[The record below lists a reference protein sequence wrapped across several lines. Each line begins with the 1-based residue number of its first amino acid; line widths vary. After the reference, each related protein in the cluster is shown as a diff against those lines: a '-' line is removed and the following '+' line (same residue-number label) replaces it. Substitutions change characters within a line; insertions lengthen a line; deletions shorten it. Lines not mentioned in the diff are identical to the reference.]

1 MQQEPVKRKSR
12 LEEID
17 LARGVALVAM
27 AIYHFTWDLGFFGY
41 TAPDMIF
48 ETGWKLFARAIATS
62 FLFLV
67 GVSLF
72 LAHEQGLRLK
82 PFLRRLAMVVAA
94 AAGISLVTYIAVPS
108 GFIFFGIL
116 HQIALASV
124 LGLLF
129 LRLPVALTLAM
140 VILIATAPYFAR
152 NAIFDY
158 PALWWVGLSTI
169 NPPSNDYVPLFPWF
183 AAILVGIASARLAK
197 AAGLFSRIADRRM
210 PEWTQPLQFAGRHSL
225 AVYLIHQPVL
235 IACLWLF
242 SQAFPAAELSRET
255 QFIRACEV
263 QCEETHEA
271 YFCQQYCG
279 CVVEGLLQ
287 EKRFDEIYT
296 GTPSTA
302 TSQRLQE
309 VVSMCTL
316 EAESTLPGEDEE

>member
-12 LEEID
+12 LEAID

-27 AIYHFTWDLGFFGY
+27 AIYHFAWDLGFFGY

-129 LRLPVALTLAM
+129 LRLPVVLTLAM

-152 NAIFDY
+152 NAIFDH

-169 NPPSNDYVPLFPWF
+169 NPSSNDYVPLFPWF
-183 AAILVGIASARLAK
+183 AAILAGIASARIAK
-197 AAGLFSRIADRRM
+197 TAGLFSRMADRQM

-235 IACLWLF
+235 IAGLWLF

-271 YFCQQYCG
+271 SFCQQYCG
-279 CVVEGLLQ
+279 CVVAGLLQ
-287 EKRFDEIYT
+287 ENRFDEIYA
-296 GTPSTA
+296 GTPSAA

-316 EAESTLPGEDEE
+316 EAESILPGEDGK